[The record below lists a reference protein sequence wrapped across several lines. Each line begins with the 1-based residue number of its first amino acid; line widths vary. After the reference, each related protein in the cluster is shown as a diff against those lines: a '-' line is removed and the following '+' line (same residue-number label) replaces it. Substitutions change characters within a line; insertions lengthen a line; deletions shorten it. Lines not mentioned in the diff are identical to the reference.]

1 MKNLHRAFIALGI
14 VLFWG
19 LWSLTLAQ
27 VMTSRNSANNN
38 VPDYYYSNYK
48 FRDDWDAI
56 TEWFTKAQAKFSL
69 GQEVSS
75 SEFSELSKHF
85 DTTVKLHEKRG
96 GAGQFTISF
105 ANRIQMEDLINK
117 LSK

>member
-1 MKNLHRAFIALGI
+1 
-14 VLFWG
+14 
-19 LWSLTLAQ
+19 
-27 VMTSRNSANNN
+27 MTSRNSANNN

-85 DTTVKLHEKRG
+85 DKVFPNLSQDFSATYEKCSLLAKTLTNDYSR
-96 GAGQFTISF
+96 S
-105 ANRIQMEDLINK
+105 NMEALM
-117 LSK
+117 